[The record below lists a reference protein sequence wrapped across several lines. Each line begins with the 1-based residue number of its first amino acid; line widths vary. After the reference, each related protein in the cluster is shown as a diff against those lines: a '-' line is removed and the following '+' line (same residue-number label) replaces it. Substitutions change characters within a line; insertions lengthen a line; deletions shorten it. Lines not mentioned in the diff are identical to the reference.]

1 MKHLKK
7 FNESDSHIERSVK
20 ARLVKHA
27 NEVKQPESQIKSV
40 PAQKRYVPIKYGYK
54 DNALFMSFDPS
65 RKVISFETA
74 DNGVNISD
82 ISKIE
87 DIINFLMDEKDKLM

>member
-7 FNESDSHIERSVK
+7 FNESDSI
-20 ARLVKHA
+20 L
-27 NEVKQPESQIKSV
+27 PESQIKSI
-40 PAQKRYVPIKYGYK
+40 PAQKRYSHIKYGYK

-74 DNGVNISD
+74 DNGVDISD

>member
-7 FNESDSHIERSVK
+7 FNESDSYIVLPGTLQVS
-20 ARLVKHA
+20 
-27 NEVKQPESQIKSV
+27 
-40 PAQKRYVPIKYGYK
+40 AQKRYRPIKYGYK
-54 DNALFMSFDPS
+54 DNGLFISS
-65 RKVISFETA
+65 SGKVISFETA
-74 DNGVNISD
+74 DNGVDISD

>member
-7 FNESDSHIERSVK
+7 FNESDSHIVLPHSRE
-20 ARLVKHA
+20 
-27 NEVKQPESQIKSV
+27 PESQIKSV

>member
-7 FNESDSHIERSVK
+7 FNESDSYIVLRDSGFGVPGT
-20 ARLVKHA
+20 L
-27 NEVKQPESQIKSV
+27 QV
-40 PAQKRYVPIKYGYK
+40 PAQKRYRPIKYGHK
-54 DNALFMSFDPS
+54 DNALFISS
-65 RKVISFETA
+65 SGKVISFETA
-74 DNGVNISD
+74 DNGVDISD